1 MENVGTKYI
10 MANGTVGSR
19 LAIFITNNTAKIQLK
34 ILGRTF
40 RLTSGAI
47 VNAKKLTLCWVLSHD
62 TKKRETE
69 TEPGEVLVGHVLNRW
84 SGKDVESK
92 LRFGLS
98 C

>member
-1 MENVGTKYI
+1 MNEN
-10 MANGTVGSR
+10 
-19 LAIFITNNTAKIQLK
+19 FIANNTAKIQLK

-47 VNAKKLTLCWVLSHD
+47 VNAKKLTLCWVLRHD
-62 TKKRETE
+62 TKQRETE
-69 TEPGEVLVGHVLNRW
+69 TEPEEVLVGHVLNRC

-92 LRFGLS
+92 LKSGLS